1 MKVIYTRSEKCQAEQ
16 INIFKADSFPD
27 QYLTPAQTDVYMYL
41 ESV

>member
-1 MKVIYTRSEKCQAEQ
+1 MDSDLQCLHLSEQ
-16 INIFKADSFPD
+16 INIFEADSFPD